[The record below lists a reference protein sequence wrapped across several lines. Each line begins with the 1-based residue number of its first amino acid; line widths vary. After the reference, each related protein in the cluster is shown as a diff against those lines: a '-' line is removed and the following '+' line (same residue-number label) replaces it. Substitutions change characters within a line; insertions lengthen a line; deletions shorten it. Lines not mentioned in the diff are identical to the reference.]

1 MQMGRRPFN
10 GALDRAYR
18 ARARERAARSMPPR
32 GQDSHG
38 QWHGHH
44 VDDEVELN
52 GASGA
57 GGGYVGFYGGIV
69 AGVLGVI
76 TGDRVI
82 FISCL
87 SIIAVTG
94 FLYGVLSGGASGKGM
109 KASVGDSLL
118 YGTLFSFLAFIIA
131 TIVGFMLMVPVMMVL
146 IATEIGR
153 YGPSG

>member
-1 MQMGRRPFN
+1 M
-10 GALDRAYR
+10 
-18 ARARERAARSMPPR
+18 
-32 GQDSHG
+32 
-38 QWHGHH
+38 
-44 VDDEVELN
+44 DDEVELN

-57 GGGYVGFYGGIV
+57 GGGYVGFYGGMV
-69 AGVLGVI
+69 AGSLGVV

-87 SIIAVTG
+87 LIIAVAG
-94 FLYGVLSGGASGKGM
+94 FVYGVLSGGASGKGM
-109 KASVGDSLL
+109 KASLGDSLL

-146 IATEIGR
+146 IATEVGR